1 MTTTT
6 ATKAQAKFGDCSGAI
21 VIGGI
26 LTAKGWQ
33 SEEGSQH
40 GSPRI
45 PTGR

>member
-6 ATKAQAKFGDCSGAI
+6 ATKAQAKFGDGSGAI

-26 LTAKGWQ
+26 LTVKGWQ
-33 SEEGSQH
+33 SEERPQH
-40 GSPRI
+40 GKPRI